1 MEKDLR
7 DAYKALTLMRADL
20 QQTKRDKQALALQC
34 TSLEAQLVQ
43 HKSRTASDDEVVR
56 LRETL
61 AMQHEELLAQAQSH
75 EHWRRELNAWKDAV
89 AEVYG
94 HPYSSIDLPEGLSDD
109 ELEPAYDPP
118 PRSLALDDPIVLEK
132 VALLSSFSNV
142 KRLEYEDEDAD
153 VEQQQQ
159 QEALENAESQR
170 LQLEIEAL
178 KQENT
183 QLMGRVKVLS
193 QTNELLTHELH
204 QNSNN
209 EEEEDGSRDNQDQED
224 GHKPLKS
231 DEEEDPAQQEPEPS
245 TEQPAGLW
253 PHEREDCGSLLERC
267 EVEKEGLLLQI
278 RDAMSAL
285 KTQTANDLEQ
295 LTLQVQDRDT
305 SFAAVEKELGR
316 IDAQRLALV
325 EENEQLNRSIAAYA
339 QTHAILEQ
347 QVRERSEEMVTLE
360 RAKQLELD
368 QAMSV
373 LQQQHKAV
381 LSAREEA
388 HQNELSAVIERAEE
402 AKQELTMDQ
411 EHVQMLLET
420 AEKEIAKLSER
431 LSDQQIEQSRVRD
444 QLEHATHAMDVAQTQ
459 LQAKQLQMDSL
470 VQSFEHE
477 KLALEVKLA
486 QENSALAKFKTESE
500 QVLDLLRVDH
510 GHQLERMQMEQ
521 EYANASARDQ
531 LQQELDRHWEE
542 VLAAKQALHEKAME
556 SAAADKVLLCE
567 QIHQLTERIQEL
579 DSVYSQAQHTVER
592 LKTVAL
598 DTESKNQ
605 RLEAHQDNLEQRN
618 RGLEQQLM
626 ALEDQKR
633 PQEELEYEA
642 FNHEQAQLDTA
653 TSTSRS
659 WRFVARKLRALAP
672 FLPEL
677 QSFATHLDA
686 VLSLCDANH
695 EALRESRV
703 DRPLV
708 EHVLSYVQFASRL
721 RALLLSTPHLAGV
734 KRLHEDLLQVLAQWH
749 EGNANENPEEQE
761 DVIPPPGFGIASPEM
776 ALILEQWTPDE
787 AKQRMAKHWLLC
799 METWSAEAKPQKSEE
814 PMEFSQTLQ
823 LQELSL
829 DVKEAFRMLVVPILQ
844 RNPAIRV
851 RVFSRHLSSKRIT
864 SSVDAMDD
872 KNWEMQI
879 HVQPAGQRTSPSTS
893 PSQSKP
899 RSQSVTS
906 SVATTPKASKLQIIQ
921 ERLQLMQ
928 KQHS

>member
-43 HKSRTASDDEVVR
+43 HKSRNTSADDEVRR

-75 EHWRRELNAWKDAV
+75 DHWRRELHAWKDAV

-109 ELEPAYDPP
+109 ELESAYDPP
-118 PRSLALDDPIVLEK
+118 SRSLPLDDPFVLEK

-142 KRLEYEDEDAD
+142 KRLEYEDEDVD
-153 VEQQQQ
+153 EQ
-159 QEALENAESQR
+159 QEAQENAENQK

-178 KQENT
+178 KQENA
-183 QLMGRVKVLS
+183 QLTDRVKVLS
-193 QTNELLTHELH
+193 QTNELLAHELH
-204 QNSNN
+204 QNNN
-209 EEEEDGSRDNQDQED
+209 EQENQDLD
-224 GHKPLKS
+224 LKPPKT
-231 DEEEDPAQQEPEPS
+231 EEEDPEQYEPEPS
-245 TEQPAGLW
+245 TDQPAGLW

-295 LTLQVQDRDT
+295 LTQQVQDRDT
-305 SFAAVEKELGR
+305 SFAAVEKELAR
-316 IDAQRLALV
+316 TDAERLALV
-325 EENEQLNRSIAAYA
+325 EENEQLHRSMASYA

-347 QVRERSEEMVTLE
+347 QLRERSEELVGLE
-360 RAKQLELD
+360 QAKQIELD
-368 QAMSV
+368 QAMGV

-388 HQNELSAVIERAEE
+388 HQSELNAVIARAEE
-402 AKQELTMDQ
+402 AKEELKLDQ
-411 EHVQMLLET
+411 EHVRTLLET
-420 AEKEIAKLSER
+420 AEKEIDQLSER
-431 LSDQQIEQSRVRD
+431 LNDQQIEQARVRD
-444 QLEHATHAMDVAQTQ
+444 QLEHAMHAMDVAQTQ

-486 QENSALAKFKTESE
+486 QENSALAKLKTESE
-500 QVLDLLRVDH
+500 QILDLLRVDH
-510 GHQLERMQMEQ
+510 AHQLERVQMEQ

-542 VLAAKQALHEKAME
+542 VFAAQQAVHEKAIE
-556 SAAADKVLLCE
+556 AAASDKVLLYE
-567 QIHQLTERIQEL
+567 QIHQLAERIQEL
-579 DSVYSQAQHTVER
+579 ESIYSQNLITIGS
-592 LKTVAL
+592 LKNVAL

-605 RLEAHQDNLEQRN
+605 HLQVHQDTLERRN

-626 ALEDQKR
+626 AFEDQKR

-642 FNHEQAQLDTA
+642 FTHEQAQLDAA

-659 WRFVARKLRALAP
+659 WRFVARKLRELAP

-686 VLSLCDANH
+686 VLSLCDTSH

-703 DRPLV
+703 DRSLV

-721 RALLLSTPHLAGV
+721 RALLLSTPHLDGV

-749 EGNANENPEEQE
+749 EGNANDNIEEQE
-761 DVIPPPGFGIASPEM
+761 DAIPPPGFGIASPEM
-776 ALILEQWTPDE
+776 AFILEQWTADE
-787 AKQRMAKHWLLC
+787 AKQRMARHWLLC
-799 METWSAEAKPQKSEE
+799 METWSAEAKPQMSEE

-851 RVFSRHLSSKRIT
+851 RVFTRHMSSKRIS
-864 SSVDAMDD
+864 SSVDVMDD

-879 HVQPAGQRTSPSTS
+879 HVQPAGQHTSPSTS

-899 RSQSVTS
+899 RSQSFTS
-906 SVATTPKASKLQIIQ
+906 SMATTPKASKLQIIQ

-928 KQHS
+928 KQHSSG